1 MRLSVSIIMLQ
12 LKGFS
17 KSFQDHLVISVPTMT
32 FQAGIHWIKGGN
44 GSGKTSLFKS
54 LAGIIP
60 HQGEVF
66 LDQDINKKKHSIAY
80 KKLVNFGEAE
90 PFYPS
95 YVTGKDL
102 IHLFKSAKGAKPE
115 QIETLRSLWQI
126 DSFYDKPCE
135 SYSSG
140 MAKKISL
147 ILAFMGNPRVII
159 LDEPFVT
166 LDIESVSTLVQ
177 LIKEKEQAGVIFLL
191 ASHQV
196 AELKDLPIQAS
207 YAIEQKKLIIA

>member
-1 MRLSVSIIMLQ
+1 MSVSIIMLQ

-17 KSFQDHLVISVPTMT
+17 KSYQDHLVISVPAMT
-32 FQAGIHWIKGGN
+32 FHTGIHWIKGGN

-66 LDQDINKKKHSIAY
+66 LDQDINKKKQSIAY

-90 PFYPS
+90 PIYPS

-102 IHLFKSAKGAKPE
+102 IYLFKSAKGASSE
-115 QIETLRSLWQI
+115 QIQSLCSLWGVE
-126 DSFYDKPCE
+126 SFYDKPCE

-147 ILAFMGNPRVII
+147 VLAFLGNPRVII
-159 LDEPFVT
+159 LDEPFIT
-166 LDIESVSTLVQ
+166 LDKESVAALVQ
-177 LIKEKEQAGVIFLL
+177 LIKVKEQDGVIFLL

-196 AELKDLPIQAS
+196 AELNELPIRES
-207 YAIEQKKLIIA
+207 YAIVQKNLVIA

>member
-1 MRLSVSIIMLQ
+1 MLQ

-17 KSFQDHLVISVPTMT
+17 KSYQDHLVINVPSMT
-32 FQAGIHWIKGGN
+32 FHTGIHWIKGGN

-60 HQGEVF
+60 HQGEVI
-66 LDQDINKKKHSIAY
+66 LDQDFDKKKQSIAY
-80 KKLVNFGEAE
+80 KKRVNFGEAE
-90 PFYPS
+90 PIYPPF
-95 YVTGKDL
+95 VTGKDL
-102 IHLFKSAKGAKPE
+102 INLFKSAKEAYSE
-115 QIETLRSLWQI
+115 QIQSLCNLWQI
-126 DSFYDKPCE
+126 ESFYERPCE

-147 ILAFMGNPRVII
+147 VLAFMGYPRVII
-159 LDEPFVT
+159 LDEPFIT
-166 LDIESVSTLVQ
+166 LDKESVSALVK

-196 AELKDLPIQAS
+196 AELEELPIRAR
-207 YAIEQKKLIIA
+207 YAIEQKNLVIA